1 MKKMDKRLYEE
12 EEYKTVYDTFVFWT
26 PQKSYENLMTLQK
39 NLAKKDIHELA
50 LGGVCNTL
58 FTYTLGDTMQT
69 RSVSKYLYDRTLEEL
84 SGNTQLLLETPAAC
98 YWKYTKAMT
107 DMPTAD
113 SNYIYTDQSVPFL
126 SIALKGIMP
135 TYSDYVNFE
144 ANEREYFLKLVE
156 TGIYPSFYLTWED
169 PSALIYTNSSDVYT
183 SQYSVYKEQIVRYY
197 EELKAVNEAVAG
209 SYIDEHEQL
218 ANGLVKV
225 TYDNGVT
232 IYINYSDKALST
244 DGITVEASDYVIGR

>member
-1 MKKMDKRLYEE
+1 
-12 EEYKTVYDTFVFWT
+12 
-26 PQKSYENLMTLQK
+26 
-39 NLAKKDIHELA
+39 
-50 LGGVCNTL
+50 
-58 FTYTLGDTMQT
+58 
-69 RSVSKYLYDRTLEEL
+69 
-84 SGNTQLLLETPAAC
+84 
-98 YWKYTKAMT
+98 
-107 DMPTAD
+107 MP
-113 SNYIYTDQSVPFL
+113 
-126 SIALKGIMP
+126 M
-135 TYSDYVNFE
+135 YSDYVNFE

-232 IYINYSDKALST
+232 IYINYSDKAMST